1 MAVLNHKID
10 FAVLIAVKN
19 ANPNGDPLFNN
30 MPRTNAQGYGVISDV
45 CLKRKLRNRL
55 SDLGAEIFFTA
66 PDRAEDGFTSLQERA
81 ENCEELTCTDPEA
94 YKAAACRKWMDVRA
108 FGQLFAYSTGKK
120 ARKGKTGEDSETPVS
135 GISIGVRGPV
145 TVQPATSLH
154 PISIEEM
161 KITKCFN
168 GTTTENG
175 KRSSDTMGDKFLV
188 PFGIY
193 AAYGSINARLAEKT
207 GFSEEDA
214 ALIRHALETLFEN
227 DESSSR
233 PSGSMEVLQVLWW
246 QHPLLDGVVGSGTV
260 HRSLSVSLPA
270 NPTSVDD
277 LTVSCRSIR
286 DVDLS
291 MMEYGI
297 PVTIL

>member
-1 MAVLNHKID
+1 MATLKHKID

-45 CLKRKLRNRL
+45 CLKRKIRNRL
-55 SDLGAEIFFTA
+55 SDLGAEIFFTS
-66 PDRAEDGFTSLQERA
+66 PDRAEDGYTSLQERA
-81 ENCEELTCTDPEA
+81 ENCEELVASTPEA
-94 YKAAACRKWMDVRA
+94 FKAAACRKWLDVRT
-108 FGQLFAYSTGKK
+108 FGQLFAYGSGKK
-120 ARKGKTGEDSETPVS
+120 GRKGKGEDGEAPVT
-135 GISIGVRGPV
+135 GVSIGIRGPV

-168 GTTTENG
+168 GTTTESG
-175 KRSSDTMGDKFLV
+175 KRSSDTMGDKFMV

-207 GFSEEDA
+207 GFTEEDA
-214 ALIRHALETLFEN
+214 QLFRKALETLFEN

-246 QHPLLDGVVGSGTV
+246 EHPLLDGVVGSGAV
-260 HRSLSVSLPA
+260 HRSLGVAVSGNPTCVDDVSL
-270 NPTSVDD
+270 
-277 LTVSCRSIR
+277 SCRPIAG
-286 DVDLS
+286 VDLS
-291 MMEYGI
+291 LMEYGI
-297 PVTIL
+297 PVSVI